1 MEKKGLVPSAC
12 SKIVQ
17 DKGEAEF
24 HPLRMNWVATDT
36 KAQSCSGTPAS
47 ISLQEPSQKRKKP
60 LETVGKPFQI
70 ICLAWDI

>member
-1 MEKKGLVPSAC
+1 MQEHVSPFDG
-12 SKIVQ
+12 IR
-17 DKGEAEF
+17 
-24 HPLRMNWVATDT
+24 HTDEQGNEYWY
-36 KAQSCSGTPAS
+36 ARELSGTPAS